1 MAVVFV
7 DSNVP
12 MYLVG
17 APHPNRDRIE
27 DYLRAHAGEDY
38 VTSAEVYQEI
48 VHRYV
53 AIDRR
58 GAIDDAFRLL
68 DETVIDVFPISRDD
82 VEAARAIAHQQHA
95 LSARDC
101 LHLAVME
108 RRRVAVALTCHRRFA
123 LRPGIECV
131 P

>member
-1 MAVVFV
+1 MIFV

-17 APHPNRDRIE
+17 GPHPNRDRIE
-27 DYLRAHAGEDY
+27 TFLRDHPAENY

-53 AIDRR
+53 GIDRR
-58 GAIDDAFRLL
+58 EAIDDAFQVL
-68 DETVIDVFPISRDD
+68 DELVSSVFPIARDD
-82 VEAARAIAHQQHA
+82 VDAARRIASEQRV

-108 RRRVAVALTCHRRFA
+108 RRGGRVAFTCDAAFG

>member
-1 MAVVFV
+1 MIFV

-17 APHPNRDRIE
+17 APHPNRDRIAE
-27 DYLRAHAGEDY
+27 FLHSHAASDY

-53 AIDRR
+53 AVNRR
-58 GAIDDAFRLL
+58 GAIADAFRLL
-68 DETVIDVFPISRDD
+68 DGLVTTVFPIARED
-82 VEAARAIAHQQHA
+82 VSVAHTIANEQHA

-108 RRRVAVALTCHRRFA
+108 RRGLKTALTCDTAFA

>member
-1 MAVVFV
+1 MIFV

-17 APHPNRDRIE
+17 APHPNRDRIAE
-27 DYLRAHAGEDY
+27 FLAAHTASDY

-53 AIDRR
+53 AVNRR
-58 GAIDDAFRLL
+58 GAIADAFRFL
-68 DETVIDVFPISRDD
+68 DDLVTTVFPISRED
-82 VEAARAIAHQQHA
+82 VPVAHTIARAQHA
-95 LSARDC
+95 LSARNC

-108 RRRVAVALTCHRRFA
+108 RRRVKMALTCDTAFA
-123 LRPGIECV
+123 LSPGVECV

>member
-1 MAVVFV
+1 MIFV

-17 APHPNRDRIE
+17 APHPNRDRIAE
-27 DYLRAHAGEDY
+27 FLAAHTASDY

-48 VHRYV
+48 VRRYIAV
-53 AIDRR
+53 NRR
-58 GAIDDAFRLL
+58 GAIADAFRFL
-68 DETVIDVFPISRDD
+68 DDLVTTVFPISRED
-82 VEAARAIAHQQHA
+82 VSVAHTIAHEQHA

-108 RRRVAVALTCHRRFA
+108 RRGVKMALTCDTAFA
-123 LRPGIECV
+123 LSPGVECV

>member
-1 MAVVFV
+1 MRCSPTSSVVVIFV

-17 APHPNRDRIE
+17 APHRNRDRIAKF
-27 DYLRAHAGEDY
+27 LGAHAASDY

-53 AIDRR
+53 AVDRR
-58 GAIDDAFRLL
+58 GAIVDAFRFL
-68 DETVIDVFPISRDD
+68 DDLVTMVFPISRED
-82 VEAARAIAHQQHA
+82 VSVAHTIADEQHA

-108 RRRVAVALTCHRRFA
+108 RRGVRR
-123 LRPGIECV
+123 R
-131 P
+131 

>member
-1 MAVVFV
+1 
-7 DSNVP
+7 

-17 APHPNRDRIE
+17 ALHRNRDRIE
-27 DYLRAHAGEDY
+27 DYLRAHAEENY

-58 GAIDDAFRLL
+58 EAIDDAFRLL
-68 DETVIDVFPISRDD
+68 DETVAAVFPITRDD
-82 VEAARAIAHQQHA
+82 VVMARTIAHEQHA

-108 RRRVAVALTCHRRFA
+108 RRGLTVALTCDASFA

>member
-1 MAVVFV
+1 
-7 DSNVP
+7 

-17 APHPNRDRIE
+17 APHPNRDRIAE
-27 DYLRAHAGEDY
+27 FLGAHAASDY

-53 AIDRR
+53 AVNRR
-58 GAIDDAFRLL
+58 AAIADAFRFL
-68 DETVIDVFPISRDD
+68 DDLVTTVFPISRED
-82 VEAARAIAHQQHA
+82 VSVAHTIANEQHA
-95 LSARDC
+95 VSARDC

-108 RRRVAVALTCHRRFA
+108 RRGVKMALTCDTAFA

>member
-1 MAVVFV
+1 MIFV

-17 APHPNRDRIE
+17 ARHRSRDRLE
-27 DYLRAHAGEDY
+27 AYLRAHAGEDY

-53 AIDRR
+53 AINRR
-58 GAIDDAFRLL
+58 RALDDAFRLL
-68 DETVIDVFPISRDD
+68 DEIVAAVFPITRDD
-82 VEAARAIAHQQHA
+82 VGLARAIAHEQHA

-101 LHLAVME
+101 LHVAVME
-108 RRRVAVALTCHRRFA
+108 RRGVTVALTCDAGFA

>member
-1 MAVVFV
+1 
-7 DSNVP
+7 

-17 APHPNRDRIE
+17 APHRHRDRIE
-27 DYLRAHAGEDY
+27 GFLRVHAADDY

-58 GAIDDAFRLL
+58 GAIVDAFRFL
-68 DETVIDVFPISRDD
+68 DELVTTVFPITRDD
-82 VEAARAIAHQQHA
+82 VSVACRIAHEQHA

-101 LHLAVME
+101 LHIAVME
-108 RRRVAVALTCHRRFA
+108 GRGVKVALTCDADFA
-123 LRPGIECV
+123 LRPGIECA

>member
-1 MAVVFV
+1 MIFV

-17 APHPNRDRIE
+17 APHPNRDRLE
-27 DYLRAHAGEDY
+27 GFLRSHAGEPF
-38 VTSAEVYQEI
+38 VTSAEVFQEI

-58 GAIDDAFRLL
+58 GAIADCFALL
-68 DETVIDVFPISRDD
+68 DQLVERTWPITREDVD
-82 VEAARAIAHQQHA
+82 AAHAVA
-95 LSARDC
+95 LSQRALSGRNC

-108 RRRVAVALTCHRRFA
+108 RHGVTRVLTCDRGFA
-123 LRPGIECV
+123 LRPGVTCL
-131 P
+131 PGA

>member
-1 MAVVFV
+1 MAVIFV

-17 APHPNRDRIE
+17 
-27 DYLRAHAGEDY
+27 
-38 VTSAEVYQEI
+38 
-48 VHRYV
+48 
-53 AIDRR
+53 
-58 GAIDDAFRLL
+58 
-68 DETVIDVFPISRDD
+68 
-82 VEAARAIAHQQHA
+82 ARAIAHQQHA

-101 LHLAVME
+101 LHVAVME
-108 RRRVAVALTCHRRFA
+108 RRSVAVALTCDTRFA

>member
-1 MAVVFV
+1 MIFV

-17 APHPNRDRIE
+17 APHPNRDRIAE
-27 DYLRAHAGEDY
+27 FLAAHAARDY

-53 AIDRR
+53 AVNRR
-58 GAIDDAFRLL
+58 GAIADAFRFL
-68 DETVIDVFPISRDD
+68 DDLVTTVFPISRDD
-82 VEAARAIAHQQHA
+82 VCVAHTIAHEQHA
-95 LSARDC
+95 VSARDC
-101 LHLAVME
+101 LHLAVMQ
-108 RRRVAVALTCHRRFA
+108 RRGVKMALTCDTAFA
-123 LRPGIECV
+123 LRPGVECV

>member
-1 MAVVFV
+1 MVFV

-27 DYLRAHAGEDY
+27 DHLRAHAGEDY

-108 RRRVAVALTCHRRFA
+108 RRGVAVALTCHRRFA

>member
-1 MAVVFV
+1 MIFV

-17 APHPNRDRIE
+17 SPHPNRDRIE
-27 DYLRAHAGEDY
+27 AFLRQHPAEDY

-53 AIDRR
+53 AVDRR
-58 GAIDDAFRLL
+58 HAIDDAFRML
-68 DETVIDVFPISRDD
+68 DELVTTVFPITRDD
-82 VEAARAIAHQQHA
+82 VEAARRIAHEQRV

-108 RRRVAVALTCHRRFA
+108 RHGAEVAFTCDAGFDY
-123 LRPGIECV
+123 RPGVTRV